1 MHALAIA
8 QEIVRQSVNAAER
21 EGPVQIRA
29 FHIKLGPL
37 DFVSRDE
44 LEFCIQA
51 AAQGTIAEG
60 AAVHIREVEKGKIEV
75 EGVDVEVVA

>member
-1 MHALAIA
+1 MHALGIA

-21 EGPVQIRA
+21 EGPAQIKA

-60 AAVHIREVEKGKIEV
+60 AAVHIREVEKGRIEV